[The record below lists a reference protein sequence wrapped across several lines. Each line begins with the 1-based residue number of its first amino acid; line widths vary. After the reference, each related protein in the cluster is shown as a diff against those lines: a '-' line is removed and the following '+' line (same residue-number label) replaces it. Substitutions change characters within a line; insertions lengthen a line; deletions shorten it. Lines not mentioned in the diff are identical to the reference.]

1 MPSRLM
7 FSQAGDKSWIN
18 DILSQR
24 IENPILK
31 SASPYIACDFRLR
44 RYNPRMEI
52 TLTTPALLFPAIS
65 LLMLAYTNRFLTL
78 ATIIRNLYDR
88 HSSVPSENLVKQIA
102 NLRYRTY
109 LIRNMQIFG
118 VLSLLFCVTSMF
130 ALFAGWTAGGQWT
143 FGLALVLMMVSMG
156 ISLRELQISVGALD
170 LLLADMEEHENI
182 G

>member
-1 MPSRLM
+1 MERFFVCS
-7 FSQAGDKSWIN
+7 
-18 DILSQR
+18 
-24 IENPILK
+24 E
-31 SASPYIACDFRLR
+31 
-44 RYNPRMEI
+44 RYNPIMEI
-52 TLTTPALLFPAIS
+52 NITTPALLFPAIS

-88 HSSVPSENLVKQIA
+88 YGSVPNDNLHGQIK

-118 VLSLLFCVTSMF
+118 VLSLLFCMLSMLS
-130 ALFAGWTAGGQWT
+130 LFAGWISAGQWA
-143 FGLALVLMMVSMG
+143 FGIALVLMMVSML

-170 LLLADMEEHENI
+170 LLLADMEEHEPK